1 MGYIYKIENK
11 INSLVYIG
19 QTVRDVK
26 QRWEEHIL
34 YSSNSKI
41 HKALEEFG
49 IENFSFEIIEQ
60 CDNNNLNERE
70 IYWIKHFN
78 SLQNGYNSTRGGSGV
93 VINDYEEILKDY
105 LDTKDIHLV
114 ASRNNCSI
122 QTVKRA
128 LKTYNITL
136 DGIWIEEKKVKQI
149 NPQDL
154 KIIRIYN
161 SLSEA
166 AEENGWNISTLSGAA
181 IGKRNSAYGYYWEY
195 VGDNPKNFQE
205 IVPHKRK
212 IVQCD
217 KKTLEPIQTFN
228 SIAEANRYFGKKDN
242 HSSIGN
248 VLSGRS
254 KSAFGFYWKKGD

>member
-1 MGYIYKIENK
+1 MGCIYKIENK

-19 QTVRDVK
+19 QTVRDVQ
-26 QRWEEHIL
+26 QRWDEHIL

-122 QTVKRA
+122 Q
-128 LKTYNITL
+128 IFF
-136 DGIWIEEKKVKQI
+136 
-149 NPQDL
+149 
-154 KIIRIYN
+154 
-161 SLSEA
+161 
-166 AEENGWNISTLSGAA
+166 
-181 IGKRNSAYGYYWEY
+181 Y
-195 VGDNPKNFQE
+195 V
-205 IVPHKRK
+205 
-212 IVQCD
+212 
-217 KKTLEPIQTFN
+217 FN
-228 SIAEANRYFGKKDN
+228 TSFT
-242 HSSIGN
+242 
-248 VLSGRS
+248 
-254 KSAFGFYWKKGD
+254 